1 MRIRVY
7 CASGFLALAVCASG
21 PAAEPITFEEVSAAA
36 GLKRHLEGDEKTR
49 PWRYAHGAAWGDVD
63 DDGRPDLFLGA
74 FAARPY
80 FTGDDSPI
88 PNRLFLNQAGVLTP
102 AADDTLTARAGNA
115 RCAGAAFL
123 DLDGDRDLDLVVTN
137 HVTRDQDG
145 SRVYENLGGGKFR
158 DATPPGAPWNEPI
171 GMRNVGAVDL
181 NDDGKLDLILTDG
194 SYGKNAAT
202 TSRLRILKN
211 GGKFQ
216 FSDVTEEYGFPL
228 DKTPGLG
235 LALGDMNNDGRID
248 LFVAGSNRLFV
259 SQAGGKYRE
268 VENEALQYPLLDA
281 REGLR
286 CGAAMADLDGD
297 DLLDLV
303 VTEHG
308 VPTRLHVFRST
319 GIKDGLPQ
327 LEDVS
332 DTVGLGEIFP
342 SGTREHPIKTAHVAL
357 RDLDNDGRIDIL
369 LAVITKDAEGRFQ
382 PVALRNLTPIVPR
395 GQDVRVAKQLKFS
408 PPPFDAMYS
417 YYAPGP
423 VADFDRDGR
432 VDIFLPS
439 WFEDVPNLLFRNT
452 TPGGHWLTVRAGGLK
467 APFNAQ
473 GIGAVVRA
481 YTPGHCGDPR
491 HLITRSDIVVGTGY
505 ASGEEALAH
514 VGLGKHEKVDLRIS
528 WGNQSVDHLGAAA
541 DQLLQVDFPGR

>member
-1 MRIRVY
+1 MREF
-7 CASGFLALAVCASG
+7 CFLSCWCVVLAICGKLA
-21 PAAEPITFEEVSAAA
+21 AAEPFAFEDVTAAS
-36 GLKRHLEGDEKTR
+36 GLKEHLEGDAKTR

-74 FAARPY
+74 FAARPW
-80 FTGDDSPI
+80 FTGDDAPI
-88 PNRLFLNQAGVLTP
+88 PNRLFLSKDGKLAPVDDEALTSR
-102 AADDTLTARAGNA
+102 AANA

-123 DLDGDRDLDLVVTN
+123 DLDNDRDLDLVVTN
-137 HVTRDQDG
+137 HVTKSQEG
-145 SRVYENLGGGKFR
+145 SRVYENLGQGMFR
-158 DATPPGAPWNEPI
+158 DVTPAGAPWNEPI
-171 GMRNVGAVDL
+171 GMRNVAGIDL
-181 NDDGKLDLILTDG
+181 DDDGKLDLVLTDG

-202 TSRLRILKN
+202 TSRLRVLKN

-216 FSDVTEEYGFPL
+216 FTDVTEEYGFPL

-248 LFVAGSNRLFV
+248 IFVAGSNRLFV
-259 SQAGGKYRE
+259 TDSGGKYRE
-268 VENEALQYPLLDA
+268 VESAALQYTLLDP

-308 VPTRLHVFRST
+308 VPTRLHVFRT
-319 GIKDGLPQ
+319 TAIKDGMPQ
-327 LEDVS
+327 LVDVS
-332 DTVGLGEIFP
+332 DAVGLGATFP
-342 SGTREHPIKTAHVAL
+342 SGTKEHPIKTAHVAL

-382 PVALRNLTPIVPR
+382 PVALRNLTPPG
-395 GQDVRVAKQLKFS
+395 GQVKFS
-408 PPPFDAMYS
+408 KPPFDAMYS

-423 VADFDRDGR
+423 VADYDRDGH

-452 TPGGHWLTVRAGGLK
+452 TSGGHWLTVKVSGSGK
-467 APFNAQ
+467 YNSQ

-481 YTPGHCGDPR
+481 YTFGHCGDAK
-491 HLITRSDIVVGTGY
+491 HLITRGDIVVGTGY

-514 VGLGKHEKVDLRIS
+514 LGLGEHEKVDLRIS
-528 WGNQSVDHLGAAA
+528 WGGESVDHSGAQA
-541 DQLLQVDFPGR
+541 DKLLHVDFPVR

>member
-1 MRIRVY
+1 MRTHYAAGLCTLVLVI
-7 CASGFLALAVCASG
+7 CGST
-21 PAAEPITFEEVSAAA
+21 PAAEPFTFEEVSGST
-36 GLKRHLEGDEKTR
+36 GLKQHLEGDAKTR

-74 FAARPY
+74 FAARPW
-80 FTGDDSPI
+80 FDGPDAPI
-88 PNRLFLNQAGVLTP
+88 PNRLFLNKDGKLNPV
-102 AADDTLTARAGNA
+102 ADDALTAKEGNS

-137 HVTRDQDG
+137 HVTKDQGG
-145 SRVYENLGGGKFR
+145 SKIYENLGSGKFR
-158 DATPPGAPWNEPI
+158 DVTPEGAPWTEPI
-171 GMRNVGAVDL
+171 GMRNVAGIDL
-181 NDDGKLDLILTDG
+181 DDDGDLDLILTDG
-194 SYGKNAAT
+194 SYGRNAAT
-202 TSRLRILKN
+202 TSRLRVLKN

-259 SQAGGKYRE
+259 TQNSGKYRE
-268 VENEALQYPLLDA
+268 VENDALQYPLLDP

-308 VPTRLHVFRST
+308 VPTRLHVFRNT
-319 GIKDGLPQ
+319 GIKDGIPQ
-327 LEDVS
+327 LLDVS
-332 DTVGLGEIFP
+332 DAVGLGATFP
-342 SGTREHPIKTAHVAL
+342 SGTKEHPVKTAHVAL
-357 RDLDNDGRIDIL
+357 KDLDNDGRIDIL
-369 LAVITKDAEGRFQ
+369 LAVITKDDNGNFQ
-382 PVALRNLTPIVPR
+382 PVGLKNLTEH
-395 GQDVRVAKQLKFS
+395 GKQLEFS
-408 PPPFDAMYS
+408 PPPFDRMYS

-423 VADFDRDGR
+423 VGDFDRDGR
-432 VDIFLPS
+432 VDIFLPT
-439 WFEDVPNLLFRNT
+439 WFEDVPNLLFKNT
-452 TPGGHWLTVRAGGLK
+452 TPGGHWLTVRAHGDGK
-467 APFNAQ
+467 TWNTQ

-481 YTPGHCGDPR
+481 YEAGHCGDPQ
-491 HLITRSDIVVGTGY
+491 HLITRGDIVVGTGY

-514 VGLGKHEKVDLRIS
+514 LGLGSHEKVDLRIT
-528 WGNQSVDHLGAAA
+528 WGSQSVDHKGATA
-541 DQLLQVDFPGR
+541 DKLLNIDFPVR

>member
-1 MRIRVY
+1 MRGLL
-7 CASGFLALAVCASG
+7 AAFLAVIAAALSG
-21 PAAEPITFEEVSAAA
+21 MAFAAEPFTFEELSATT
-36 GLKRHLEGDEKTR
+36 GLKQHLEGNETTR

-63 DDGRPDLFLGA
+63 GDGWPDLFLGA

-80 FTGDDSPI
+80 FSGADAPI
-88 PNRLFLNQAGVLTP
+88 PNRLFLNKDRKLNPVVDNA
-102 AADDTLTARAGNA
+102 LTAKEGNA

-137 HVTRDQDG
+137 HVTKDQGG
-145 SRVYENLGGGKFR
+145 SRVYENLGSGKFR
-158 DATPPGAPWNEPI
+158 DVTPDGPPWNEPI
-171 GMRNVGAVDL
+171 GMRNVAGIDL
-181 NDDGKLDLILTDG
+181 DDNGKLDLVLTDG

-211 GGKFQ
+211 RGKFE
-216 FSDVTEEYGFPL
+216 FTDVTAEYGFPL

-235 LALGDMNNDGRID
+235 LGLGDMNNDGRID

-259 SQAGGKYRE
+259 SQASGKYRE
-268 VENEALQYPLLDA
+268 VENAALQYPLLDP

-308 VPTRLHVFRST
+308 VPTRLHLFRNT
-319 GIKDGLPQ
+319 GIKNGLPQ
-327 LEDVS
+327 LVDVS
-332 DTVGLGEIFP
+332 DEAGLEATFP
-342 SGTREHPIKTAHVAL
+342 SGTKEHPIKTAHVAL
-357 RDLDNDGRIDIL
+357 KDLDNDGRIDIL
-369 LAVITKDAEGRFQ
+369 LAVITKDDQGNFQ
-382 PVALRNLTPIVPR
+382 PVALRNIGER
-395 GQDVRVAKQLKFS
+395 GQMKFS

-432 VDIFLPS
+432 VDMFLPS
-439 WFEDVPNLLFRNT
+439 WFEDVPNLLFKNT
-452 TPGGHWLTVRAGGLK
+452 TPGGHWLTVQVRGNS
-467 APFNAQ
+467 PRQNPQ

-481 YTPGHCGDPR
+481 YSAGHLGDEQ
-491 HLITRSDIVVGTGY
+491 HLIARGDIVVGTGY

-514 VGLGKHEKVDLRIS
+514 LGLGKHEQVDLRVT
-528 WGNQSVDHLGAAA
+528 WADQSVDRKNTAAN
-541 DQLLQVDFPGR
+541 QLLEVDFPAQP

>member
-1 MRIRVY
+1 MRVRY
-7 CASGFLALAVCASG
+7 AGSFCCALLVVCQFTN
-21 PAAEPITFEEVSAAA
+21 AADPFSFEEVSAAT

-63 DDGRPDLFLGA
+63 HDGRPDLFLGA

-80 FTGDDSPI
+80 FNGADAPI
-88 PNRLFLNQAGVLTP
+88 PNRLFLNKAAGLTP
-102 AADDTLTARAGNA
+102 VDDDTLTARAGNA

-137 HVTRDQDG
+137 HVTKDQGG
-145 SRVYENLGGGKFR
+145 SRVYENLGAGTFR
-158 DATPPGAPWNEPI
+158 DVTPEGAPWNEPI
-171 GMRNVGAVDL
+171 GMRNVAGIDL
-181 NDDGKLDLILTDG
+181 NDDGRLDLVLSDG

-202 TSRLRILKN
+202 TSRLRVLQN

-216 FSDVTEEYGFPL
+216 FTDVTADYGFPL

-235 LALGDMNNDGRID
+235 LGLGDMNNDGRID

-259 SQAGGKYRE
+259 SQVGGKYLE
-268 VENEALQYPLLDA
+268 VVNAALQYPLLDA

-308 VPTRLHVFRST
+308 VPTRLHVFRNRS
-319 GIKDGLPQ
+319 IKDGIPQ

-332 DTVGLGEIFP
+332 DAVGLGATFP
-342 SGTREHPIKTAHVAL
+342 SGTKEHPVKTAHVAL
-357 RDLDNDGRIDIL
+357 RDIDNDGRIDVL
-369 LAVITKDAEGRFQ
+369 LAVITKDAKGNFQ
-382 PVALRNLTPIVPR
+382 PVALRNLTAAGKP
-395 GQDVRVAKQLKFS
+395 LKFS
-408 PPPFDAMYS
+408 PPPFDSLYS

-423 VADFDRDGR
+423 VADFDRDSR
-432 VDIFLPS
+432 VDLFLPS

-452 TPGGHWLTVRAGGLK
+452 TPGGHWLTVQVRGNGGK
-467 APFNAQ
+467 YNSQ

-481 YTPGHCGDPR
+481 YEAGHIGDVA
-491 HLITRSDIVVGTGY
+491 HLITRADIVVGTGY

-514 VGLGKHEKVDLRIS
+514 LGLEKHEKVDLRITWAS
-528 WGNQSVDHLGAAA
+528 QAVDRQNTTAN
-541 DQLLQVDFPGR
+541 QLLLVDFPSAP

>member
-1 MRIRVY
+1 MRALSIKTGY
-7 CASGFLALAVCASG
+7 CLMMSLCTAL
-21 PAAEPITFEEVSAAA
+21 PAAEPFTFEEVSAAT
-36 GLKRHLEGDEKTR
+36 GLKQHLEGDAKTR

-80 FTGDDSPI
+80 FNGADAPI
-88 PNRLFLNQAGVLTP
+88 PNRLFLSKAGGLTP
-102 AADDTLTARAGNA
+102 VDDDALTARAGNA

-137 HVTRDQDG
+137 HVTKDQGG
-145 SRVYENLGGGKFR
+145 SRVYENLGAGKFR
-158 DATPPGAPWNEPI
+158 DVTPNGAPWNEPI
-171 GMRNVGAVDL
+171 GMRNVAGTDL
-181 NDDGKLDLILTDG
+181 DDDGDLDLILTDG

-202 TSRLRILKN
+202 TSRLRVLKN

-216 FSDVTEEYGFPL
+216 FTDVTEEYGFPL

-235 LALGDMNNDGRID
+235 LGLGDMNNDGRID

-268 VENEALQYPLLDA
+268 VENTALQYPLLDP

-308 VPTRLHVFRST
+308 VPTRLHVFRNS
-319 GIKDGLPQ
+319 GIKNGLPQ
-327 LEDVS
+327 LVDVS
-332 DTVGLGEIFP
+332 DKAGLGATFP
-342 SGTREHPIKTAHVAL
+342 SGTKEHPIKTAHL
-357 RDLDNDGRIDIL
+357 TLKDLDNDGRIDLL
-369 LAVITKDAEGRFQ
+369 LAVITKDDKGNYQ
-382 PVALRNLTPIVPR
+382 PVALRNVGER
-395 GQDVRVAKQLKFS
+395 GQMKFS

-432 VDIFLPS
+432 VDLFLPS
-439 WFEDVPNLLFRNT
+439 WFEDVPNLLFKNT
-452 TPGGHWLTVRAGGLK
+452 TAGGHWLTVQVRGNSPK
-467 APFNAQ
+467 HNPQ

-481 YTPGHCGDPR
+481 YNAGHVGDEQ
-491 HLITRSDIVVGTGY
+491 HLIARGDIVVGTGY

-514 VGLGKHEKVDLRIS
+514 LGLGTQKQVDLRIS
-528 WGNQSVDHLGAAA
+528 WGAQSVDRREVNV
-541 DQLLQVDFPGR
+541 DQLLQIDFPPAP